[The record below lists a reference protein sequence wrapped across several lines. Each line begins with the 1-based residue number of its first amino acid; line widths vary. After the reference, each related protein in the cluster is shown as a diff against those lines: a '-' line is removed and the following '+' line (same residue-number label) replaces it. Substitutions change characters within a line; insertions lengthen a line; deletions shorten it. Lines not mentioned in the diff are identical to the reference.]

1 MEVIKAIRRINYLMT
16 ETDTVYHKAS
26 QRIGVPDSVM
36 RLLYTIRDNG
46 DSCLLTRLYK
56 QSGISKQTAN
66 SAINKLEKEGYITVE
81 PGGGRGRMVRF
92 TERGL
97 RYAANTADKLIEI
110 ECEVLKG
117 FEPNEIEEHI
127 RLLEK
132 YMRGLKE
139 RAEDIK

>member
-1 MEVIKAIRRINYLMT
+1 
-16 ETDTVYHKAS
+16 
-26 QRIGVPDSVM
+26 
-36 RLLYTIRDNG
+36 
-46 DSCLLTRLYK
+46 
-56 QSGISKQTAN
+56 
-66 SAINKLEKEGYITVE
+66 
-81 PGGGRGRMVRF
+81 MVRF

-132 YMRGLKE
+132 YMLGLKE